1 MKKKEKSTLRAMS
14 QLELVKYVST
24 RQLEIAKGML
34 DRVTKQIK
42 NVHTFSN
49 KRKEIAVAKTIL
61 REKSL

>member
-1 MKKKEKSTLRAMS
+1 MKKKEKSSLRAMS
-14 QLELVKYVST
+14 QIELVKYVST
-24 RQLEIAKGML
+24 RQSEIAKGML

-61 REKSL
+61 REKFL

>member
-1 MKKKEKSTLRAMS
+1 MKKKEKSALRAMS
-14 QLELVKYVST
+14 EGELVKHIRT
-24 RQLEIAKGML
+24 LESEIVKGTL

-61 REKSL
+61 QEKFL